1 MARTAKF
8 LGITNGESDVNA
20 TAADVGGQD
29 VRLVLEALVLNK
41 HCGNFQFFIKMVASN
56 ALVEKCFVTLLQQ

>member
-29 VRLVLEALVLNK
+29 VRLVLILEALVLNK
-41 HCGNFQFFIKMVASN
+41 HCGNFYFFYQ
-56 ALVEKCFVTLLQQ
+56 EGGFH